1 MAFARGKRSKA
12 ISDRSG
18 QAFPYTE
25 MVKEWNGS
33 LVHISEFEAKH
44 PQLEPRK
51 HTVDPEA
58 LFNPRPD
65 QAEDGGTGFVV
76 ITAPSITTNFSMLP
90 NTIPSKFELAKL
102 SSNLGS
108 ITVIENDD
116 TTSVDVSGVSASSS
130 LGAPTITG
138 NITQDVSVLGYA
150 ATSALGT
157 PTVTSTFTNFTITV
171 ASGTNFYGT
180 GNKFYVDGV
189 VSPTLTLN
197 EGQTFRFDQ
206 SDSSNSGHPLRFSTD
221 SNNSTAYTTGV
232 TVVSSTQVKIVVA
245 TGAPTLYYYC
255 NVHAGMGGQANTPVP
270 QPNNLKVTTTN
281 KGVDSISQS
290 QYAAFDDVLFSASGF
305 TFSINS
311 SGNLI
316 ATI

>member
-1 MAFARGKRSKA
+1 MKRTW
-12 ISDRSG
+12 DG
-18 QAFPYTE
+18 L
-25 MVKEWNGS
+25 
-33 LVHISEFEAKH
+33 LVGPDQWDAKH
-44 PQLEPRK
+44 PQLEPRT
-51 HTVDPEA
+51 HAADPEA

-65 QAEDGGTGFVV
+65 KAEDGGTGFVV

-138 NITQDVSVLGYA
+138 NITQDVSILGYA

-206 SDSSNSGHPLRFSTD
+206 SDSSNSGHPLRFSTTP
-221 SNNSTAYTTGV
+221 NGTHAIGGAEYTTGV
-232 TVVSSTQVKIVVA
+232 TTNGTPGNAGAYTQITVA
-245 TGAPTLYYYC
+245 VGASTLYYYC
-255 NVHAGMGGQANTPVP
+255 TNHSGMGGQINTP
-270 QPNNLKVTTTN
+270 
-281 KGVDSISQS
+281 G
-290 QYAAFDDVLFSASGF
+290 
-305 TFSINS
+305 
-311 SGNLI
+311 
-316 ATI
+316 